1 MNDQDI
7 VLVTRI
13 LADILAAQERTALAV
28 ERLVEIAEKRQQ
40 AKQEAPRADEPT
52 RDLLSV
58 TGFILN
64 FGEASKLTK
73 KGAKYW
79 SLKLTNGFEASVFKA
94 TQAKLCE
101 RAAEENL
108 PLIIDYE
115 KKGQYSNIDS
125 IKLGRAPEG
134 STPER
139 EEGAPF

>member
-1 MNDQDI
+1 MSDQAD
-7 VLVTRI
+7 
-13 LADILAAQERTALAV
+13 DILRDIFAVCQRTAVAV

-40 AKQEAPRADEPT
+40 AKQGAAHAEGPS

-64 FGEASKLTK
+64 FGEAAKPTK
-73 KGAKYW
+73 KGATYW

-94 TQAKLCE
+94 THAKVCE
-101 RAAEENL
+101 RAAEEDL

-115 KKGQYSNIDS
+115 KKGQYSSIDS
-125 IKLGRAPEG
+125 IKLGRAPER
-134 STPER
+134 SAAEH